1 MFKKEDYYN
10 CLNRIKEDIDRY
22 IIQNINYK
30 IHPFDVILHRWFA
43 DYLSLSLVNINK
55 VKEDFSITIDNI
67 YLENKEF
74 FDHVNKNLNPE
85 NKINGVTLSFD
96 KNIKYET
103 EEDIK
108 KELQEVLG
116 KNSDEIIITPTPTKI
131 H

>member
-1 MFKKEDYYN
+1 MYNKEDYYK
-10 CLNRIKEDIDRY
+10 CLNRIKEDIDKY

-30 IHPFDVILHRWFA
+30 IHPLDVILHRWLA
-43 DYLSLSLVNINK
+43 DFLSLSLVSINK
-55 VKEDFSITIDNI
+55 LKEHFSITIDNI

-85 NKINGVTLSFD
+85 NTINGVTLSFD

-108 KELQEVLG
+108 KELQKVLE
-116 KNSDEIIITPTPTKI
+116 KNSNEIIITPISTKI